1 MITEDYVSSEIAK
14 LLKEKGFREWCS
26 HCYGVDVR
34 HKGESI
40 DFDEECE
47 LKNVGLGDE
56 LEYVDGGM
64 FYNYWCDNRSEAAVY
79 AAPTLQM
86 AMKWLNEVHHILVV
100 SDYEYECTDT
110 SWYYKIYKL
119 VDEHGKCK
127 SWPVNTVRY
136 IDGLEVE
143 LTVAFRDYMRSY
155 KDYAT
160 KKEAD
165 EEGIRYV
172 LENLI

>member
-1 MITEDYVSSEIAK
+1 MVKEDYVSFETAK
-14 LLKEKGFREWCS
+14 LLEEKGF
-26 HCYGVDVR
+26 
-34 HKGESI
+34 
-40 DFDEECE
+40 DEYTVMVYNQNGSFMPNGAI
-47 LKNVGLGDE
+47 KDT
-56 LEYVDGGM
+56 YQS
-64 FYNYWCDNRSEAAVY
+64 FYF
-79 AAPTLQM
+79 APTLQM
-86 AMKWLNEVHHILVV
+86 AIKWLNEVHHILVV

-127 SWPVNTVRY
+127 SWPINAVEY
-136 IDGLEVE
+136 IDGLEAEV
-143 LTVAFRDYMRSY
+143 TVAFRDYMRSY

-160 KKEAD
+160 RQEAD